1 MNGKRVEA
9 ERIFSKTYV
18 HVLRSARSLA
28 ALAHA
33 LRALW
38 WRRRLTSGSHGL
50 ARIRQASDC
59 SVAALIA
66 RSRLDSEDSLGF
78 PLKSFQNLP
87 NPPPNPLKTSQ
98 NRPQSLPWGILGAG
112 PEFPSRCFDF
122 NVHLGSPGAPKSVQ
136 NLPKMLPKSIQNPPQ
151 TLPWRAPGRR
161 WRNVHEILSFW
172 SPFGVPRASILD
184 QFFMKKPFK
193 NQLLFS
199 YIFSLIFASIWEPKC
214 VPKPLKN
221 H

>member
-28 ALAHA
+28 TLAHA

-38 WRRRLTSGSHGL
+38 RRRRLTSGSHGL

-66 RSRLDSEDSLGF
+66 RSRLDSENSLGF

-87 NPPPNPLKTSQ
+87 NPPTNPPKTSQ
-98 NRPQSLPWGILGAG
+98 NRPQSLPWRILGEG
-112 PEFPSRCFDF
+112 PEFLLKCIDF
-122 NVHLGSPGAPKSVQ
+122 HVHLDSPKAPKSSQ
-136 NLPKMLPKSIQNPPQ
+136 TPPKCFPNPSR
-151 TLPWRAPGRR
+151 TLP
-161 WRNVHEILSFW
+161 
-172 SPFGVPRASILD
+172 
-184 QFFMKKPFK
+184 
-193 NQLLFS
+193 
-199 YIFSLIFASIWEPKC
+199 
-214 VPKPLKN
+214 
-221 H
+221 

>member
-66 RSRLDSEDSLGF
+66 RSRLDSENSLGF

-87 NPPPNPLKTSQ
+87 NPPTNPPKTSQ
-98 NRPQSLPWGILGAG
+98 NRPQSLPWGILRAG
-112 PEFPSRCFDF
+112 PEFPSTCIDF
-122 NVHLGSPGAPKSVQ
+122 HVHLVPAGLPNPSKTVPKSSPNPSRILPKPSPRGLLGGGGEMFTKFLHFGHHLGSPG
-136 NLPKMLPKSIQNPPQ
+136 PP
-151 TLPWRAPGRR
+151 
-161 WRNVHEILSFW
+161 F
-172 SPFGVPRASILD
+172 
-184 QFFMKKPFK
+184 
-193 NQLLFS
+193 
-199 YIFSLIFASIWEPKC
+199 
-214 VPKPLKN
+214 
-221 H
+221 